1 MFVFIPR
8 LESSGVLAAHVSEG
22 ILVLAILCNVKS
34 WVSSCLIP
42 TIFILLELRYIV
54 LPTGFIS
61 KKVVKHWV
69 FYSGKSKTGIGVDI
83 NLSKS
88 IRLYPFFFFPP
99 DLSFVSI
106 LLYSRLRVRLLYE
119 INFA

>member
-42 TIFILLELRYIV
+42 TIFILLELCYIV

-88 IRLYPFFFFPP
+88 IRLYPFFFF
-99 DLSFVSI
+99 LQT
-106 LLYSRLRVRLLYE
+106 
-119 INFA
+119 